1 MREILFRG
9 KTFDGEWEEGSLHIE
24 YGETTADGKRSLD
37 YRILGMRGECRY
49 VDPNTIGQYTGL
61 TDKNS
66 KKIFEGDIFKF
77 PDEVW
82 ESYYTSCGTEYN
94 SWETENNGVV
104 GYCEDYA
111 GYDFVQYKH
120 DENSV
125 YADLH
130 EDHTIQFADFV
141 RELEVIGNIHDNPD
155 LLEVDGGYFE
165 VGKSFMTNG
174 DRIRSMSDEELAE
187 FLNRVKRPCDNCQ
200 LAVVAGACTETLC
213 DDAMENW
220 LKQPAEAE
228 T

>member
-9 KTFDGEWEEGSLHIE
+9 KRLYNGKWVEGFYVRLH
-24 YGETTADGKRSLD
+24 DGKGDISH
-37 YRILGMRGECRY
+37 RIYSGYSESDCGDFYPDWFE
-49 VDPNTIGQYTGL
+49 VDPATVGQYTGL
-61 TDKNS
+61 CDKNG
-66 KKIFEGDIFKF
+66 KKIYEGDIFKF

-141 RELEVIGNIHDNPD
+141 RELEVIGNIHDNPE
-155 LLEVDGGYFE
+155 LLEVGE
-165 VGKSFMTNG
+165 
-174 DRIRSMSDEELAE
+174 
-187 FLNRVKRPCDNCQ
+187 
-200 LAVVAGACTETLC
+200 
-213 DDAMENW
+213 
-220 LKQPAEAE
+220 
-228 T
+228 